1 MITYARIAST
11 VLIFMLCFNNPL
23 RGDGLFS
30 GTPSG
35 DPFSAQDSSGG
46 VVISHGFT
54 VGDTDLFVTDL
65 GVWDQFQDGLN
76 FSYSVGIFDLG
87 GLIFST
93 DIQSGTTS
101 ELIGEFRYESINTVV
116 LESANEYVLAAF
128 YSQNTD
134 DIYVRDS
141 LSNVVTSGNLAD
153 EITLTGGGISILE
166 NNLVFVPPNDND
178 IRLGPNLQFTTVPEP
193 CSFPLA
199 FICLLQILTI
209 RMRK

>member
-153 EITLTGGGISILE
+153 ESPLPVEELASLKTTWYSSLPMTTTFGWDQTFNSPQCLS
-166 NNLVFVPPNDND
+166 LAHFRWPLFVCC
-178 IRLGPNLQFTTVPEP
+178 RF
-193 CSFPLA
+193 
-199 FICLLQILTI
+199 
-209 RMRK
+209 